1 MRTISQ
7 ITAACLLAAL
17 LSLTAEAGAGALS
30 IHLISG
36 SAEYESEPSLRAL
49 QRTLEDDYEDI
60 VVTAS
65 WGEDAGDHLHGI
77 CALAEAELVIIFTR
91 RMELPDEQLE
101 YIRSHFEAEKPAIGI
116 RTASHAF
123 QDYLEMDEE
132 IFGGDYSGHGDD
144 EPTEVEIME
153 GAEDHPILEG
163 VDPWTRPG
171 KIYHNP
177 DLGPET
183 TPLLWGTGLDSG
195 IEEPLAWTNDYGEN
209 GRAFYTSMGMLEDF
223 ENENFRAMLFNAIE
237 WTTDQSLTPVE
248 EQE

>member
-1 MRTISQ
+1 MYSIWRLTVSCVFI
-7 ITAACLLAAL
+7 AL
-17 LSLTAEAGAGALS
+17 LMPVAGALS

-60 VVTAS
+60 LVTAS

-77 CALAEAELVIIFTR
+77 CALAEADLVIIFTR
-91 RMELPDEQLE
+91 RMELPEEQLE
-101 YIRSHFEAEKPAIGI
+101 YILGHFEVEKPAMGI

-144 EPTEVEIME
+144 EPTEVEIVE
-153 GAEDHPILEG
+153 GAEDHPILDG
-163 VDPWTRPG
+163 VEPWTRPG

-177 DLGPET
+177 ELGPET

-209 GRAFYTSMGMLEDF
+209 GRAFYTSMGMPEDF
-223 ENENFRAMLFNAIE
+223 EDENFRTMLFNTIE
-237 WTTDQSLTPVE
+237 WTTGHTLSPVDG
-248 EQE
+248 QD